1 MVYFSQNNK
10 MTEIETLNF
19 KYEEENDILIV

>member
-10 MTEIETLNF
+10 MTEIETLNV
-19 KYEEENDILIV
+19 KYEEENGILVV

>member
-10 MTEIETLNF
+10 MTETETLNV